1 MGIFFD
7 DSKPR
12 ITEEEFKKI
21 RAHLYNV
28 GFSSDQLD
36 KIEGIF
42 RGDMYEDNESDNG
55 IDEKE
60 LKRAILW
67 MKDNM
72 SVHNISE
79 QKINTLEEEMKKAL

>member
-42 RGDMYEDNESDNG
+42 RGDIYEDRDSDKG

-60 LKRAILW
+60 LFRAIAW
-67 MKDNM
+67 MRENM
-72 SVHNISE
+72 HVHNISE
-79 QKINTLEEEMKKAL
+79 QKVDILEEEMKKAL